1 MPFGKKAPPPKD
13 PNKVRFVHMRP
24 RSPSHI
30 RQCSCRQ
37 VSCYPDTMHT
47 WCVACGLVALTA
59 SSRRLF
65 NLDFHLAVISD
76 VKVPAD
82 PESAHARGRSR
93 VHKLHKLL
101 PPARATAR
109 FFRVSR
115 C

>member
-1 MPFGKKAPPPKD
+1 VFVHRPFSTRRRSMPFGKKAPPPKD
-13 PNKVRFVHMRP
+13 PNKVRSVHMRP
-24 RSPSHI
+24 LSPSHI
-30 RQCSCRQ
+30 RQCSPR
-37 VSCYPDTMHT
+37 
-47 WCVACGLVALTA
+47 ALTA

-76 VKVPAD
+76 VKVSAD
-82 PESAHARGRSR
+82 PESARARGRTR

-101 PPARATAR
+101 PPARATAW